1 MGGPPLLDKMD
12 IMESLAPL
20 YLQGSHCPQ
29 VVKRRRRLASSHCR
43 MWLHSY
49 DIVIRGPRP
58 NCGFGLQ
65 NLHRKESRA
74 FYLLDRLVVNS
85 KYLITGYT

>member
-1 MGGPPLLDKMD
+1 MKQHLSKSPLPDTVMLP
-12 IMESLAPL
+12 A
-20 YLQGSHCPQ
+20 
-29 VVKRRRRLASSHCR
+29 R

-74 FYLLDRLVVNS
+74 FYLLDRLVVNL